1 MIQMVMRWPFDA
13 IRWPSGEPF
22 GVTLELI
29 GAHVGSH
36 LDSEGYLRGP
46 KDATLAHIWRYF
58 GISFATLD
66 RFVCH
71 TLIVWYFMGDMHSF
85 SMYYVII
92 VLFCYF
98 GVS

>member
-1 MIQMVMRWPFDA
+1 MPL
-13 IRWPSGEPF
+13 

-29 GAHVGSH
+29 GAHAGSH
-36 LDSEGYLRGP
+36 FVSLGYLRGP

-66 RFVCH
+66 RFVRH
-71 TLIVWYFMGDMHSF
+71 TLIVLYFMGDMHSF

-92 VLFCYF
+92 VLLRYF

>member
-1 MIQMVMRWPFDA
+1 MKWPFDTIRWPF
-13 IRWPSGEPF
+13 GEA
-22 GVTLELI
+22 I
-29 GAHVGSH
+29 GATWGHIGAPLGSCWVTFG
-36 LDSEGYLRGP
+36 LFGYLRGP
-46 KDATLAHIWRYF
+46 KDATLAHIWCYF
-58 GISFATLD
+58 GISFAILD

-92 VLFCYF
+92 VLLRYF